1 MSNDTRD
8 QQLQTPTADN
18 ATKGDERFFTKPLI
32 IIFITVFIDLVGFG
46 IVLPILP
53 IYAES
58 PEFNATP
65 FEIGMLFAIYSWMQF
80 FFAPILGR
88 MSDKYGRRPVLFFS
102 ILGSAVGYFL
112 VGWAG
117 SLTLVFVGRI
127 VSGVTGG
134 NISTA
139 QAYVADVTSKE
150 NRAKGMGLFGAAFG
164 LGFIFGPA
172 IAGILSKYGIHVPF
186 YFAAVLSLANAIALY
201 FILPETV
208 KRSDGATQ
216 KEAENRFKEFF
227 EAFRERQFG
236 LINLVYFLL
245 ITAFSIMT
253 YAFVLF
259 TAYRFGYNAEQNG
272 YLFAFVGLVSIVGQ
286 GFLFH
291 TLAVKFGESRLAAAG
306 CFALV
311 LALFAMP
318 LVVPT
323 PDTFWIFPL
332 VGSISGGLLILL
344 GVCVL
349 LSFGN
354 AMASPAL
361 TSLASKVS
369 HEHEQGKSL
378 GILQSGASLARA
390 IGPTI
395 GGPLL
400 SNSASAIDNS
410 TISRTFWTASAIML
424 VAFVFAVYF
433 ARSFSGENPS
443 EGL

>member
-1 MSNDTRD
+1 MRSDTNDQETAEA
-8 QQLQTPTADN
+8 PTQAAAAKN
-18 ATKGDERFFTKPLI
+18 EKFFTKPLI
-32 IIFITVFIDLVGFG
+32 IIFITVFIDLIGFG

-65 FEIGMLFAIYSWMQF
+65 LEIGMLFAIYSWMQF
-80 FFAPILGR
+80 FFSPILGR
-88 MSDKYGRRPVLFFS
+88 MSDKYGRRPILFFS

-117 SLTLVFVGRI
+117 SLALVFAGRI

-164 LGFIFGPA
+164 LGFILGPA

-208 KRSDGATQ
+208 KRSERGIQ
-216 KEAENRFKEFF
+216 RESENRFKEFF

-236 LINLVYFLL
+236 MINLVYFLL

-259 TAYRFGYNAEQNG
+259 TAHRFGYNAEQNG

-291 TLAVKFGESRLAAAG
+291 TFADRFGESKLAAAG

-323 PDTFWIFPL
+323 PQSYWSFPL
-332 VGSISGGLLILL
+332 IGSISGGLLVLL

-369 HEHEQGKSL
+369 HEEEQGKSL

-400 SNSASAIDNS
+400 TNSANAIDNS
-410 TISRTFWTASAIML
+410 TIARTFWTASAIML

-433 ARSFSGENPS
+433 ARSFSGDS
-443 EGL
+443 TAAGS